1 MTSSAKVFLKFFGIA
16 AALFI
21 SVFVMPW
28 LMLAGGTV
36 LARSPAKPAVT
47 YGEFPFEL
55 TYKIDGQTIT
65 VKDTFV
71 CEYAGVDAY
80 DARGKSRKWNG
91 YIKGTGERYIEL
103 CKVDEGMCVAYLGD
117 ARYYMGD
124 WDVRSTESG
133 TSEDLMD
140 NIPVYLLNGVEPE
153 NYDPLNIWKVDITSE
168 AFENALEEHGF
179 QVLQWKYTEP
189 ICNTFEQCRFFWF

>member
-1 MTSSAKVFLKFFGIA
+1 
-16 AALFI
+16 
-21 SVFVMPW
+21 
-28 LMLAGGTV
+28 MLAGGTV

-55 TYKIDGQTIT
+55 TYEMDGKVIT

-80 DARGKSRKWNG
+80 DAQGKSRKWNG
-91 YIKGTGERYIEL
+91 YIKGTGESYIEL
-103 CKVDEGMCVAYLGD
+103 CKAGDGMCVAYLGE

-124 WDVRSTESG
+124 WDVRSTDTG

-140 NIPVYLLNGVEPE
+140 NNPDYLLNGVDPE
-153 NYDPLNIWKVDITSE
+153 NYDPLRISKVSASWE
-168 AFENALEEHGF
+168 ALEIALEEHGF
-179 QVLQWKYTEP
+179 QVLQWEFTEP
-189 ICNTFEQCRFFWF
+189 ICNTFERCRFVWF